1 MAFGEQK
8 KKKTPF
14 EILTLLVVLVMLV
27 AMVFGVIVSAISVL
41 TR

>member
-1 MAFGEQK
+1 MAFGEEK

-14 EILTLLVVLVMLV
+14 EILTLVVVMLMLV
-27 AMVFGVIVSAISVL
+27 AMVFGIIVSAISVL

>member
-1 MAFGEQK
+1 MAFGEEK

-14 EILTLLVVLVMLV
+14 EIVTLVVVMLMLV
-27 AMVFGVIVSAISVL
+27 AMVFGIIVSAISVL